1 MQNRKGG
8 RGWIKAKRERRGE
21 GEPRIRSGVLGLN
34 KVPGLRP
41 SLIGPT
47 EAWANR
53 AWAAELNLAAAG
65 H

>member
-1 MQNRKGG
+1 MDKGEE
-8 RGWIKAKRERRGE
+8 RERRGE